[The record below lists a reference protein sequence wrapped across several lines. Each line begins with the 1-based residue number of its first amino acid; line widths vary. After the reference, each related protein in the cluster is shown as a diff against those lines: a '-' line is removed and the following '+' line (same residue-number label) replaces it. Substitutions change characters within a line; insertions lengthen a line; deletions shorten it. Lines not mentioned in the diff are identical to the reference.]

1 MKKMNVLVN
10 FRYMDSFNAIMGAV
24 IAFLTF
30 VFGQHW
36 YLFASFLFFNLID
49 WITGW
54 LKAKINKKVNS
65 EKGWQGVVKKIGY
78 WLMIMV
84 AFSLSAI
91 FMELGQTL
99 GIDLSV
105 TTLLGWFVLASLLI
119 NETRSILEN
128 LVEAGYHVPSV
139 LVKGLEIADQL
150 INKDNAQ
157 DEEQNNEKMK

>member
-1 MKKMNVLVN
+1 MGKMNLLMK
-10 FRYMDSFNAIMGAV
+10 FHYMDSFNAITGAV

-30 VFGQHW
+30 IFGKHW
-36 YLFASFLFFNLID
+36 YLFAAFLFFNFVD

-54 LKAKINKKVNS
+54 LKAKMNKKVNS

-84 AFSLSAI
+84 AFALSAI
-91 FMELGQTL
+91 FMELGHTL

-105 TTLLGWFVLASLLI
+105 TTFLGWFVLASLLI

-128 LVEAGYHVPSV
+128 LVEAGYHVPAV
-139 LVKGLEIADQL
+139 LVNGLEIADKL
-150 INKDNAQ
+150 INKEN
-157 DEEQNNEKMK
+157 EQNEIRK

>member
-1 MKKMNVLVN
+1 
-10 FRYMDSFNAIMGAV
+10 
-24 IAFLTF
+24 
-30 VFGQHW
+30 
-36 YLFASFLFFNLID
+36 
-49 WITGW
+49 
-54 LKAKINKKVNS
+54 
-65 EKGWQGVVKKIGY
+65 
-78 WLMIMV
+78 
-84 AFSLSAI
+84 
-91 FMELGQTL
+91 MELGQTL